1 MDRRSILTLLGGATL
16 GYISVPHAAA
26 QDNDRASQGH
36 IAWVGE
42 VLDRM
47 DTIKPGMTRERL
59 LTVFTTEGGLS
70 TRDQQTYVS
79 SDCPFFKVNVTFRPF
94 NPTYDHEGRLDLFK
108 DGRDTILTISQP
120 YVAYSVMD

>member
-1 MDRRSILTLLGGATL
+1 MNRRSILTLLGRATF
-16 GYISVPHAAA
+16 GHISIPHAFA
-26 QDNDRASQGH
+26 QDSDRTSQAH

-79 SDCPFFKVNVTFRPF
+79 SDCPLFKVNVTFRPF

-108 DGRDTILTISQP
+108 DERDTILTISQP
-120 YVAYSVMD
+120 YVVYSVMD

>member
-1 MDRRSILTLLGGATL
+1 MDRRSILTLLGGVAL
-16 GYISVPHAAA
+16 GHISLPHAFA
-26 QDNDRASQGH
+26 QDSDRTSQAH
-36 IAWVGE
+36 IAWVGA

-47 DTIKPGMTRERL
+47 DTIKPGMTREQL

-70 TRDQQTYVS
+70 TLVQRTYVS

-94 NPTYDHEGRLDLFK
+94 NPTYDHEGRLSAFE

-120 YVAYSVMD
+120 YLAYSIMD